1 MSSDGAIIPCA
12 ICGHT
17 TPIDGVCVGCK
28 PTPQA
33 VCIGCA
39 YRGPRPTEAEPP
51 ATEPDTIAIP
61 IGPDDAFGVREVAVD
76 RSPPITW
83 GSSSDHVSIGARAE
97 PGVGVLHLQMT
108 DATRDVVEAA
118 LKRAIDAIRGRV
130 AS

>member
-1 MSSDGAIIPCA
+1 MSTDGAIIPCA

-28 PTPQA
+28 PTPQS

-39 YRGPRPTEAEPP
+39 YRGPRPAEANVIEV
-51 ATEPDTIAIP
+51 P
-61 IGPDDAFGVREVAVD
+61 IGPDDAFGIREVAVD
-76 RSPPITW
+76 RSPPVTW
-83 GSSSDHVSIGARAE
+83 GSSSNHVSIGARAE

>member
-1 MSSDGAIIPCA
+1 MSIGEAIIPCGT
-12 ICGHT
+12 CGHT
-17 TPIDGVCVGCK
+17 TPVDGVCVNCK

-39 YRGPRPTEAEPP
+39 YRGPRPAE
-51 ATEPDTIAIP
+51 TEPDTIAIP
-61 IGPDDAFGVREVAVD
+61 IGPDDAFGLREVAVD

-97 PGVGVLHLQMT
+97 PGVGVLHLRMT
-108 DATRDVVEAA
+108 GATRDVVEAA